1 MTQINNIQDLVRIL
15 QDHPEWLHTLRGLI
29 ISDDLGKLPERM
41 QELGNKMDTVSHSLT
56 LLEEKVDTGLV
67 RLDSLEEKVDT
78 GFARL
83 EEKVDTGF
91 ARLEEKV
98 DTGFARLDEKIDTG
112 LNRLEGKLDNH
123 HGAAYESKVAR
134 HIQSIAGQH
143 LGLIAVRVLYG
154 GNNDMNAELEE
165 TLTAAA
171 DNDSETFRQVNELL
185 DCDLIISGRR
195 RGSPERE
202 YAVVEASVTVGDN
215 DVSRAADRA
224 AILAQITGTL
234 VTGAAIGSSVPDA
247 QAALAET
254 KEVSAITY
262 SE

>member
-1 MTQINNIQDLVRIL
+1 MTQINDIQDLVRIL

-67 RLDSLEEKVDT
+67 RLDS
-78 GFARL
+78 
-83 EEKVDTGF
+83 
-91 ARLEEKV
+91 LEEKV

-171 DNDSETFRQVNELL
+171 DNDSETFTQVNELL

-254 KEVSAITY
+254 KEVSAITC

>member
-1 MTQINNIQDLVRIL
+1 MTQINDIQDLVRIL

-67 RLDSLEEKVDT
+67 RLDS
-78 GFARL
+78 
-83 EEKVDTGF
+83 
-91 ARLEEKV
+91 LEEKV

-171 DNDSETFRQVNELL
+171 DNDSETFTQVNELL

>member
-1 MTQINNIQDLVRIL
+1 MTQINDIQDLVRIL

-67 RLDSLEEKVDT
+67 RLDS
-78 GFARL
+78 
-83 EEKVDTGF
+83 
-91 ARLEEKV
+91 LEEKV

-171 DNDSETFRQVNELL
+171 DNDSETFSQVNELL

-247 QAALAET
+247 QATLAET

>member
-1 MTQINNIQDLVRIL
+1 MTQINDIQDLVRIL

-83 EEKVDTGF
+83 DEKI
-91 ARLEEKV
+91 

-171 DNDSETFRQVNELL
+171 DNDSETFTQVNELL

-254 KEVSAITY
+254 KEVSAITC